1 MPTIFLKYI
10 SDVENSRS
18 ADCGFQGPLAFGYVC
33 EILEVNINIVFK
45 IMHIYTI
52 VFQMES

>member
-33 EILEVNINIVFK
+33 EILEVNINIVLANAQDVTK
-45 IMHIYTI
+45 K
-52 VFQMES
+52 